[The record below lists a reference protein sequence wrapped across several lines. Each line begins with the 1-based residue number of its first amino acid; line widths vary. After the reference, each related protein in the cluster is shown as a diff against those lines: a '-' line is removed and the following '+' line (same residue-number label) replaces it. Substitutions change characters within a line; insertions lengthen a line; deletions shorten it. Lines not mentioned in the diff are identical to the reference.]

1 MQSCSLFWHTMKKI
15 SPRWRRRQS
24 DFGESLG
31 RSETCW
37 EPERSWNKSLKCWTP
52 TNSFEYMTPFRW
64 TSTTFATR
72 VEEQATR
79 ESESFEKNVRTQNS
93 VIKIKNV
100 DELCCARAI
109 VTMKAYCDFGRH
121 TQYYNLQ
128 RATCWTKKSQG
139 TTSIGWSTR
148 RTMWSPRNRDISRWK
163 VPRIAKIAKFL
174 QANHSNGNCGNSGK
188 KIKWNN
194 FPKFWIKF
202 GQPREGSFL
211 IQQPIPKKIETGTKG
226 TQNFPWKSL
235 KNRKIM
241 LSEPFYRK
249 LRKFWELNQLER
261 KYPIMNRT

>member
-1 MQSCSLFWHTMKKI
+1 MLNSNEQFRIYDTFSLNIYHI
-15 SPRWRRRQS
+15 R
-24 DFGESLG
+24 D
-31 RSETCW
+31 
-37 EPERSWNKSLKCWTP
+37 
-52 TNSFEYMTPFRW
+52 PF
-64 TSTTFATR
+64 
-72 VEEQATR
+72 EEQATR

-211 IQQPIPKKIETGTKG
+211 IQQQIPKKIETGTKG